1 MTTFRKIYIYF
12 FKNNFLKAG
21 SDVGTSEDEGVECSG
36 SNCDS
41 PNPCVDEAKRLDSLL
56 RQNKQSRVNL
66 KVNKYLNHA
75 SGHHTPP
82 NSPNQTTNQV
92 ILCTTHLH
100 FYSNTKMLN
109 MNFY

>member
-1 MTTFRKIYIYF
+1 MYLFIFIKFKIL
-12 FKNNFLKAG
+12 FKAC

-56 RQNKQSRVNL
+56 RQNKESRVNI
-66 KVNKYLNHA
+66 KVNKYLNRA

-82 NSPNQTTNQV
+82 NSPNQTTVQV
-92 ILCTTHLH
+92 KL
-100 FYSNTKMLN
+100 FS
-109 MNFY
+109 